1 MVFELVFPRE
11 KVRNG
16 FSTYVENLLPNSGL
30 SLIEHCS
37 SATVVEGDWE
47 AAMSF
52 LRQCQEYINE
62 REIGSRSL
70 TTVHIHS

>member
-11 KVRNG
+11 KARNG
-16 FSTYVENLLPNSGL
+16 FSAYVENILQDSEV

-37 SATVVEGDWE
+37 SATVIEGDWE

-52 LRQCQEYINE
+52 LRKCQEYIDGH
-62 REIGSRSL
+62 ISPRSL
-70 TTVHIHS
+70 TTVHIHP